1 MTLLPTATKEPQ
13 FMNTIEKTSEKFG
26 QLLLKKKMVDEHQIE
41 EALEVQ
47 KVNGKALGDILIDLG
62 NTTSSL
68 ITNVLSIT
76 RRTEQQLARLFNAS
90 TGMLQCTEYTSL
102 YKFIMVEAARIL
114 EADMC
119 NLFLVDEKSG
129 ELNCFIIDKGRTRE
143 IRSPLTRGLAGYV
156 AKTGESVTLEDAYQS
171 PLFDPQIDKELEYKT
186 ETVLCFPVKQKNNK
200 VIGVLR
206 AVNKKGKGQFTS
218 HDEWLCKSFAIFVS
232 NAISIMNNNKEI
244 ARDIMIAENMRL
256 FNLAVED
263 LPEGVI
269 IITNDTDSVVVN
281 PAVKWML
288 GWKINKDID
297 KENTTLLLNGL
308 GLGDVSKWLEDEVD
322 MLTSREITL
331 QIPGTRIIKVDFAE
345 INGEINGKRDKGC
358 IVVFYDI
365 TKEKEVDHVK
375 SEFITV
381 ASHELLSPITSMNNA
396 VNLILQGML
405 GPNTEPQKKFL
416 RIISDG
422 TKYLS
427 YLTTTLLDIALLETG
442 KIPLK
447 KEKVDLA
454 AVIRSTMESLWFK
467 AEENKISLIN
477 KNSNTPPVLADSNR
491 VRQALLNLLDNAF
504 KFTPHGGEIIVYTNT
519 TEKEVEI
526 CVKDNGMGILL
537 KEQEKIFERF
547 YQIESTTTKKHYGIG
562 LGLSICKNIVEAQ
575 RGRIWVESKERGGS
589 NFIFTLPLYK

>member
-1 MTLLPTATKEPQ
+1 MK
-13 FMNTIEKTSEKFG
+13 TIEKSRGKLG
-26 QLLLKKKMVDEHQIE
+26 QLLLEKKMVSEEQIE

-47 KVNGKALGDILIDLG
+47 KINGKSLGDILIDLG

-68 ITNVLSIT
+68 ITSVLSVA

-90 TGMLQCTEYTSL
+90 IGMLQCVEHTSL
-102 YKFIMVEAARIL
+102 FKFIMVEAARIL

-119 NLFLVDEKSG
+119 NLFLVDENSG
-129 ELNCFIIDKGRTRE
+129 KLNCFTLDKGKVKE
-143 IRSPLTRGLAGYV
+143 IRTPLTRGLAGYV
-156 AKTGESVTLEDAYQS
+156 AKTGESINLEDAYQS
-171 PLFDPQIDKELEYKT
+171 PLFDPQIDEDMEYKT
-186 ETVLCFPVKQKNNK
+186 RTVLCFPVKQKNNK

-206 AVNKKGKGQFTS
+206 VVNKKGKALFTS

-232 NAISIMNNNKEI
+232 NAIS
-244 ARDIMIAENMRL
+244 MINGKKAVSPDTMITENMRL

-308 GLGDVSKWLEDEVD
+308 GLGDVSKWLEDEVG
-322 MLTSREITL
+322 MLTSQEITI
-331 QIPGTRIIKVDFAE
+331 QIPGSKVIKVDFAE
-345 INGEINGKRDKGC
+345 INGGMNNKRNRGC

-375 SEFITV
+375 SEFITIS
-381 ASHELLSPITSMNNA
+381 SHELLSPITSMNNA

-427 YLTTTLLDIALLETG
+427 YLTTSLLDIALLEAG
-442 KIPLK
+442 KIPVK
-447 KEKVDLA
+447 KEKVDLE
-454 AVIRSTMESLWFK
+454 AVIKSTIESLWFK

-477 KNSNTPPVLADSNR
+477 KNGNTPSVLADSNR

-504 KFTPHGGEIIVYTNT
+504 KFTPHGGEIIVETNT
-519 TEKEVEI
+519 TENEVEI
-526 CVKDNGMGILL
+526 CVKDNGVGILL
-537 KEQEKIFERF
+537 EEQEKIFERF
-547 YQIESTTTKKHYGIG
+547 YQIENTATKKHYGIG
-562 LGLSICKNIVEAQ
+562 LGLSICKDIVEAQ

-589 NFIFTLPLYK
+589 NFVFTLPLYK